1 MLVKDVMTSNPIC
14 VPATMFADEAKRIM
28 IKLNLRHLIVLN
40 ASIPVG
46 VISVNDFPRYIK
58 QQLAV
63 MDIMTLTNIITI
75 NETDTTNKAYDLLI
89 RNRIGCLPV
98 LDNNGNLT
106 GIVTISDLT

>member
-1 MLVKDVMTSNPIC
+1 MLVRDVMTLNPIC
-14 VPATMFADEAKRIM
+14 IPATMFADEAKRIM
-28 IKLNLRHLIVLN
+28 IEFNLRHLIVLN

-46 VISVNDFPRYIK
+46 VISVNDFPRFIK

-63 MDIMTLTNIITI
+63 MDIMTLTNVITI
-75 NETDTTNKAYDLLI
+75 NENNSTNQAYDLLI

-98 LDNNGNLT
+98 LNNNGNLT

>member
-1 MLVKDVMTSNPIC
+1 MKVKDVMTSNPIC
-14 VPATMFADEAKRIM
+14 VQATMFADQAKRIM
-28 IKLNLRHLIVLN
+28 IEYKLRHLIVLN

-58 QQLAV
+58 PQLAV
-63 MDIMTLTNIITI
+63 MDIMTLNNIISI
-75 NETDTTNKAYDLLI
+75 NENNNINLAYDLLI

-98 LDNNGNLT
+98 LNNSGKLT

>member
-28 IKLNLRHLIVLN
+28 IKFNLRHLIVLN

-98 LDNNGNLT
+98 LDNNENLT

>member
-28 IKLNLRHLIVLN
+28 IKFNLRHLIVLN

-89 RNRIGCLPV
+89 RNRIGCLPD
-98 LDNNGNLT
+98 LDNNENLT